1 MPLASLADIVRRI
14 RQIESAQ
21 RRLMPTRLSHSWM
34 NFEHGFEN
42 QPGYLFRSPGANR
55 IHAVRLSD
63 QIDMDG
69 LRVKNRRSSLG
80 VRFVSI

>member
-1 MPLASLADIVRRI
+1 
-14 RQIESAQ
+14 
-21 RRLMPTRLSHSWM
+21 MPTRLSHSWM

-80 VRFVSI
+80 VTFRLYLNAETVTCLLQLSKINE